1 MVSVET
7 LVFAMSLLSLKSDP
21 SYLYLMPMPASESLK
36 ASDSIAENMRLN
48 RVGASTQPCF
58 TPLETGN
65 DVGVVFLQSSQHAIV
80 ELTCAVLRHYSP

>member
-7 LVFAMSLLSLKSDP
+7 LVFARSLLRLKSDP

-48 RVGASTQPCF
+48 RVGASTQSWR
-58 TPLETGN
+58 LGM
-65 DVGVVFLQSSQHAIV
+65 VQRS
-80 ELTCAVLRHYSP
+80 LRYLGL